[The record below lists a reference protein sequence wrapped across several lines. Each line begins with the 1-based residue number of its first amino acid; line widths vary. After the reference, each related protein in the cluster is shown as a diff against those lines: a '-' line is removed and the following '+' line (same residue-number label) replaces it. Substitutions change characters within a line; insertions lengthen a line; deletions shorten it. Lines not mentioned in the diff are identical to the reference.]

1 MRQGGRSGE
10 SGFSLL
16 EVMAAVAVLAVAV
29 AALLKLSS
37 GGLRLARGVQ
47 DTTALVAAADE
58 HLVAIMA
65 GDAQTESFFSDGS
78 IECRSASFP
87 FRNEEGSRQKVMKII
102 VTARN
107 TETGAEFTL
116 TSLIEQR

>member
-29 AALLKLSS
+29 AAILKLSS
-37 GGLRLARGVQ
+37 GGLRLARGVE

-58 HLVAIMA
+58 RLMAIMA
-65 GDAQTESFFSDGS
+65 GDAQAESFFSDGS

-102 VTARN
+102 VTARD
-107 TETGAEFTL
+107 TATGAEFTL
-116 TSLIEQR
+116 TSLREQR

>member
-58 HLVAIMA
+58 RLMAIMA

-78 IECRSASFP
+78 LECRSASFP
-87 FRNEEGSRQKVMKII
+87 FRNEEGSRQKVLKII

>member
-58 HLVAIMA
+58 RLMAIMA

-87 FRNEEGSRQKVMKII
+87 FRNEEGSRQKVLKII

>member
-58 HLVAIMA
+58 RLMAIMA

-107 TETGAEFTL
+107 TTTGAEFTL
-116 TSLIEQR
+116 TSLREQR

>member
-58 HLVAIMA
+58 RLMAIMA

-107 TETGAEFTL
+107 TATGAEFTL
-116 TSLIEQR
+116 TSLREQR

>member
-1 MRQGGRSGE
+1 VRQGGRSGE

-65 GDAQTESFFSDGS
+65 GDAQAESFFSDGS

-87 FRNEEGSRQKVMKII
+87 FRNEEGSRQKVLKII

>member
-58 HLVAIMA
+58 RLMAIMA
-65 GDAQTESFFSDGS
+65 GDAQTENFFSDGS

-107 TETGAEFTL
+107 TATGAEFTL

>member
-37 GGLRLARGVQ
+37 GGLRLALGVQ

-58 HLVAIMA
+58 RLMAIMA

-87 FRNEEGSRQKVMKII
+87 FRNEEGGRQKVMKII

-107 TETGAEFTL
+107 PATGAEFTL
-116 TSLIEQR
+116 TSLREQR